1 MRHFAWLRFVVKFSM
16 TLTKASLLC
25 IFGFPCL
32 CCSPAFVFILVVF
45 SMFLFIFFCII
56 FFLLPFVMISHS
68 HRTHRNSNFTFRTH
82 THFRNARTLAYT
94 HTHTLTDTQLCLAK
108 IFDCWTRIYNFC
120 SCDFCYFYLNTL

>member
-16 TLTKASLLC
+16 TLAKAFSLY

-32 CCSPAFVFILVVF
+32 CCSPAFVIVF
-45 SMFLFIFFCII
+45 AMFLFCIYFFV

-68 HRTHRNSNFTFRTH
+68 HRTHKNSNFTFRTH
-82 THFRNARTLAYT
+82 THFRHARTL
-94 HTHTLTDTQLCLAK
+94 TDFQLCLAK
-108 IFDCWTRIYNFC
+108 MFDCWTRIYNFC